1 MITFLYIIMCLTC
14 DRYMPIIISIIR
26 YYHYRIVFGLMVTFV
41 CCLFMRRWWWYQT
54 CLSANIQPGF
64 PGRGDSE
71 RDLWRDRK
79 RTGSVLQVWL
89 RGTAVRCLRR
99 SFRWPSQDTRPS
111 FRGGQRYGGHLV
123 AEPVS
128 TQRWPVP
135 VRDVHDQLE
144 TGERTLAANFNK
156 KYMLRNELNR
166 FPPKWPLTIITIM
179 AVFRQ
184 RLNILNFSKK
194 N

>member
-1 MITFLYIIMCLTC
+1 MHCLW
-14 DRYMPIIISIIR
+14 ILI
-26 YYHYRIVFGLMVTFV
+26 VTFV

-71 RDLWRDRK
+71 RDLRRDGK

-89 RGTAVRCLRR
+89 SGTAVRRLRR
-99 SFRWPSQDTRPS
+99 SFRRPSQDTRPS
-111 FRGGQRYGGHLV
+111 LRGGQCYGGHLV

-128 TQRWPVP
+128 AQRWPVP
-135 VRDVHDQLE
+135 VRDVHDRLE

-156 KYMLRNELNR
+156 KYMLQNKLNR
-166 FPPKWPLTIITIM
+166 FLPKWPSTIITM
-179 AVFRQ
+179 TVFRQ
-184 RLNILNFSKK
+184 RLNILNSSKK
-194 N
+194 ELIFYFRYLLRTPDPKSFKL